1 MNTIARSKIVW
12 AAFVVVGINMQSA
25 LAQYPMQKMMK
36 PPYKMN
42 PQGQQNYQ
50 NPNYP
55 NPNSPAQQQLQQ
67 PQHQPQMLSGTIE
80 EIGTHGMVVDSMGSK
95 WNVAPDKM
103 CKIEV
108 TGSGDASLLKP
119 GMLVRFSADVDKKT
133 GKASAPVSEVE
144 VTSPQ
149 NIMAAE
155 HSRGQAAGTHTA
167 LKKSAPAATA
177 GPAAVVGTI
186 KSISGNEITVEGPGG
201 LVKADLGPKASVKID
216 SSDPKLAQVGAKVE
230 VQGYLV
236 KAPNV
241 VAAQAIRI
249 TLAGPGE
256 KNAGPKPGEKPAAAT
271 N

>member
-1 MNTIARSKIVW
+1 MLIFVRSRVVW
-12 AAFVVVGINMQSA
+12 TASLVFVLSTPTVWGQT
-25 LAQYPMQKMMK
+25 YPLQKGMMK
-36 PPYKMN
+36 QPYRMN
-42 PQGQQNYQ
+42 PQGQ
-50 NPNYP
+50 PNYP
-55 NPNSPAQQQLQQ
+55 NPNYQNPNNPAQLQQ
-67 PQHQPQMLSGTIE
+67 PQHQQQTLSGTIE
-80 EIGTHGMVVDSMGSK
+80 DIGSHGMVVDAMGAK
-95 WNVAPDKM
+95 WNVAPDKQ

-149 NIMAAE
+149 NVMAAE
-155 HSRGQAAGTHTA
+155 HPRGQAAGSHTA
-167 LKKSAPAATA
+167 LKKPVPAAAT

-186 KSISGNEITVEGPGG
+186 KSISGNEITVEAPGG
-201 LVKADLGPKASVKID
+201 SVKADLSPKVSVKID

-230 VQGYLV
+230 VQGYVV

-249 TLAGPGE
+249 TLAGSGD